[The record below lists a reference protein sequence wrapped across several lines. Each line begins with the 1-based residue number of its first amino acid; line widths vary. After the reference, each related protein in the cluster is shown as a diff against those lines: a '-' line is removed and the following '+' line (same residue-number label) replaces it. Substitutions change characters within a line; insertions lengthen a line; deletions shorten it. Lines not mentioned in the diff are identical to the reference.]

1 MSLSFL
7 ETLIAAIVWVVANVV
22 YLDLRRKGVLG
33 FTRLAAFWVGLPTT
47 LITVLLVDADRH
59 PTFPPARDDDE
70 MRLLADIRRDR
81 ALRAT
86 TEKGRAED
94 GPPDIVN
101 E

>member
-22 YLDLRRKGVLG
+22 YLDLRRKGVPGL
-33 FTRLAAFWVGLPTT
+33 TRLAAFWVGLPTT
-47 LITVLLVDADRH
+47 LITVLVVDDDPH
-59 PTFPPARDDDE
+59 PTFSPARDDDE
-70 MRLLADIRRDR
+70 IRLLADIRRDR
-81 ALRAT
+81 ALRAA
-86 TEKGRAED
+86 TEKGRPED